1 MFKGLYPKL
10 MFLVGSVFAVA
21 MMVILAFVYISES
34 RQIERAGL
42 QWAEVLNQTAFEAL
56 YASMRQGGG
65 REGNRRVIERLQ
77 QIGAFTDLRVIKGE
91 PVIRQFGAEPTELP
105 RDELEQRALAG
116 EEVQEIRWEDGYR
129 VVRYATPLRVRP
141 ECQSCHEAVV
151 GAINGV
157 ISTEISLREYE
168 SALRHR
174 RNVLLLTLGGG
185 VLALGL
191 ITFVGLQ
198 RLVIRPLQAIQRGA
212 AAIAE
217 GDLEHRLE
225 VHTGDE
231 LEALAQEFNRMATQ
245 LQESYTSLERKV
257 AERTRELRVLN
268 QIAETVNR
276 SLNLEET
283 LPEVLAQVV
292 KLTGA
297 EAADIR
303 VVQNGVLSVQAS
315 CGLSSGFLKEDDMR
329 PLGYCLCGIAAQER
343 TPQLA
348 RNLLEEYPEATPCL
362 NEGFRASLSVPVLA
376 KDQVVG
382 VIHVA
387 SSQPEA
393 FDSRHEAVLTA
404 VGQHV
409 GLAIEKARLLEG
421 ERAQRQIA
429 ETLRQVSQTLSAS
442 LDLDTVLH
450 TLLEQLGQVLV
461 VDAGLILLCEGD
473 YLRVAAVRGRPE
485 LGMERLL
492 GYRLPLSG
500 NRDFWQV
507 IREKRVLTFCQP
519 GRTPPFANGFRPIEE
534 VDWCLVVPLLQGDEV
549 IGLLALEQLD
559 HCYDEEEE
567 PQIAMAFAN
576 HAVVAIENARLY
588 AEIKALNEE
597 LEARVE
603 HRTQELN
610 KAREA
615 LARQAEQLRHLLN
628 KTIRIQ
634 EEERDRIAQDIHD
647 GVSQL
652 IMGALYE
659 IQAARVCLPAH
670 PKVAEEKLRNAQEI
684 LKQVK
689 TEMRRIIYDLHPAV
703 LSDSGLVPAVEA
715 YVRNYQAHTGIRCT
729 LTISGSPYRL
739 SPEQERAAYRIVQ
752 EALHNVARHA
762 NADQVWMMLLFAPE
776 ALYVTVEDNGC
787 GFDKAQVLH
796 TSPHHL
802 GLISM
807 QERAQAVGGRL
818 EIQSQPGSGTRI
830 MAWIPLNR
838 CPGGEEDEPA
848 HSRAHRG

>member
-1 MFKGLYPKL
+1 MKKLYPKI
-10 MFLVGSVFAVA
+10 MILVGGVFAIA
-21 MMVILAFVYISES
+21 MVGMLAFVYASES
-34 RQIERAGL
+34 RQIEQEGL
-42 QWAEVLNQTAFEAL
+42 QRAEALNQMAFEAL

-77 QIGAFTDLRVIKGE
+77 QVGAFTELRVVKGD
-91 PVIRQFGAEPTELP
+91 PVIQQFGAEPEELP
-105 RDELEQRALAG
+105 RDELERRALAG
-116 EEVQEIRWEDGYR
+116 EEVKEIRWENGYR
-129 VVRYATPLRVRP
+129 VVRYVTPLRVRP
-141 ECQSCHEAVV
+141 ECQRCHQAAV
-151 GAINGV
+151 GAINGA
-157 ISTEISLREYE
+157 ISTEISLRGYE

-174 RNVLLLTLGGG
+174 RNALLLTLGGG
-185 VLALGL
+185 LLALGL
-191 ITFVGLQ
+191 ITFYGLR
-198 RLVIRPLQAIQRGA
+198 RLVIHPLQEIQRGA
-212 AAIAE
+212 VAIAE
-217 GDLEHRLE
+217 GNLRHRLD
-225 VHTGDE
+225 VRTGDE

-245 LQESYTSLERKV
+245 LQESYASLEQKV
-257 AERTRELRVLN
+257 AERTRELRALN
-268 QIAETVNR
+268 QVAETVNR
-276 SLNLEET
+276 SLNLAET

-303 VVQNGVLSVQAS
+303 VVEDGVLRVQAS
-315 CGLSSGFLKEDDMR
+315 CGVSSGFLEEDAWR
-329 PLGYCLCGIAAQER
+329 PVGYCLCGIAAQEGR
-343 TPQLA
+343 PQLVGD
-348 RNLLEEYPEATPCL
+348 LQQEYPEATPCL
-362 NEGFRASLSVPVLA
+362 NEGFRSSLSVPVLA

-382 VIHVA
+382 VIHLA
-387 SSQPEA
+387 SSQLNA
-393 FDSRHEAVLTA
+393 FHARHEAILTA

-409 GLAIEKARLLEG
+409 GLGIEKARLLEG

-461 VDAGLILLCEGD
+461 VDAGLILLREGE
-473 YLRVAAVRGRPE
+473 YLRVAAVRGRSE

-492 GYRLPLSG
+492 GYRLPVYA
-500 NRDFWQV
+500 NKDFWQV
-507 IREKRVLTFCQP
+507 IQEKRVLTFCQP
-519 GRTPPFANGFRPIEE
+519 GRRPPFADGFHPIEE
-534 VDWCLVVPLLQGDEV
+534 VDWCLVVPLLRGEEV

-588 AEIKALNEE
+588 AEVKALNEE

-603 HRTQELN
+603 RRTQELN
-610 KAREA
+610 EAREA

-659 IQAARVCLPAH
+659 TQAAKVCLPEH
-670 PKVAEEKLRNAQEI
+670 PDVAREKLQNAQEI

-715 YVRNYQAHTGIRCT
+715 YVKDYQAHTGVRCT
-729 LTISGSPYRL
+729 LTVSGSPYRL
-739 SPEQERAAYRIVQ
+739 RPEQERAVYRIVQ

-762 NADQVWMMLLFAPE
+762 RADQVWMMMVFTPE
-776 ALYVTVEDNGC
+776 ALCVTVEDNGR
-787 GFDKAQVLH
+787 GFDREQVLNA
-796 TSPHHL
+796 SQHHL
-802 GLISM
+802 GLMSM

-818 EIQSQPGSGTRI
+818 EIHSQPGGGTRI
-830 MAWIPLNR
+830 MAWIPFDGHLG
-838 CPGGEEDEPA
+838 GGEDGRA
-848 HSRAHRG
+848 HSSVDRG